1 MPDANVSRFASY
13 PSLRGRPILV
23 TGGASGIGHSIVT
36 HLIEQGA
43 KVGFID
49 VATHAAKVV
58 LDSLGEKSTR
68 CRFVE
73 ADLRDVAALRRA
85 VAVIATEIGDPVG
98 LVNNAASDDR
108 HAFDQVT
115 PAYWDDRIATNL
127 RHQFFAAQAVKD
139 GMIAAGCGSIVNFSS
154 DCFAA
159 KVPGMPVYL
168 TAKAGVIGLTRALA
182 RELGAHH
189 IRVNTLVP
197 GWIMTQRQQE
207 LWLTPSA
214 EQMLMRDQ
222 CIPERLYPDD
232 VARLALWLLADDSRH
247 VTAQQF
253 TVDGGRT

>member
-1 MPDANVSRFASY
+1 MSRFASY
-13 PSLRGRPILV
+13 PSLRGRAILV
-23 TGGASGIGHSIVT
+23 TGGASGIGSSIVT
-36 HLIEQGA
+36 HLIDQGA

-49 VATHAAKVV
+49 TATRAAEAL
-58 LDSLGEKSTR
+58 LDSLSGMSAC

-73 ADLRDVAALRRA
+73 ADLRDIAALRRA
-85 VAVIATEIGDPVG
+85 VGLIAAEIGDPVG

-108 HAFDQVT
+108 HALDEVT
-115 PAYWDDRIATNL
+115 PAYWDDRMATNL
-127 RHQFFAAQAVKD
+127 RHQFFTAQAVKA
-139 GMIAAGCGSIVNFSS
+139 GMIAAGFGSIVNFSS

-182 RELGAHH
+182 RELGSHH

-207 LWLTPSA
+207 LWLTPGA
-214 EQMLMRDQ
+214 EQALMRDQ
-222 CIPERLYPDD
+222 CIPELLYPDD
-232 VARLALWLLADDSRH
+232 VARLVLWLLADDSRH